1 MNNIQEGNTDCLG
14 LNSSIVQKSEKP
26 LLLYAIA
33 CNNGRNNFF
42 YIEGGKEAKSIYFN
56 MQSATC
62 FHERNIGEY
71 FFYNFWSLK

>member
-1 MNNIQEGNTDCLG
+1 M
-14 LNSSIVQKSEKP
+14 
-26 LLLYAIA
+26 A

-42 YIEGGKEAKSIYFN
+42 YIEWGKEAKSIYFN

-71 FFYNFWSLK
+71 FFIIFAP